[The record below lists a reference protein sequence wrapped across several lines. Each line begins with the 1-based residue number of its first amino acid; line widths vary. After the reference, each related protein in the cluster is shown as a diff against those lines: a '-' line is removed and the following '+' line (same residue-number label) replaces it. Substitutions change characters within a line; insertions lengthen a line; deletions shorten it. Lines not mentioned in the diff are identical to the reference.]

1 LLKKTAPG
9 DRYSAKIDE
18 RSDTRGK
25 TLSLFADDPVFAQ
38 YRYSAWVTG
47 MDLPAAELWRLY
59 RGHTDRENC
68 IKELKYD
75 FGGQSFNPVD
85 FRATEAALMTV
96 MLAYNSM
103 NLFRQAVLPSDR
115 VSGKPDSN
123 TPLKP

>member
-1 LLKKTAPG
+1 M
-9 DRYSAKIDE
+9 
-18 RSDTRGK
+18 
-25 TLSLFADDPVFAQ
+25 SLFADDPVFAQ
-38 YRYSAWVTG
+38 YRYSAWVTD
-47 MDLPAAELWRLY
+47 MDLPAAELWRLH

-85 FRATEAALMTV
+85 FLATEAALMTI

-103 NLFRQAVLPSDR
+103 NLFRQAVLRSDR